1 MSILINDK
9 QMAKLEAS
17 HGGIAKI
24 AQAFNDNTNVA
35 LFALHAIEEIK
46 YCIEQT
52 QAEHSKVLAGVIKA
66 SKARAERRAQ

>member
-1 MSILINDK
+1 MSRLINDK
-9 QMAKLEAS
+9 QMAKLKAS

-52 QAEHSKVLAGVIKA
+52 QAEHAKVLAGVIEAKKDREA
-66 SKARAERRAQ
+66 SRAQ